1 MVRSRQGTK
10 TMEIAQKIQ
19 TMEMQKIDKK
29 TIYDKLTDECGVRR
43 EVIRR
48 VMHQLHT
55 GKVKI

>member
-1 MVRSRQGTK
+1 MIRNRQGTK
-10 TMEIAQKIQ
+10 TMEIAEKIQ

-29 TIYDKLTDECGVRR
+29 VIYDKLTDECSVRR

-55 GKVKI
+55 GQVKV